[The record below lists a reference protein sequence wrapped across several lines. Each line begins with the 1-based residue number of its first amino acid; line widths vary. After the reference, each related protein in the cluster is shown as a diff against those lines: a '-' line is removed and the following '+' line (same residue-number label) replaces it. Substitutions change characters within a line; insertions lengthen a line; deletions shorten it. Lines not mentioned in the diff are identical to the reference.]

1 MSHTPEHNGHARF
14 QEAFS
19 HSNEEAQTKEELEL
33 RLQEVSQMK
42 IEAQEEISRLQAML
56 ESTTRTAESLEA
68 EEEVIK
74 QSLQRL
80 E

>member
-1 MSHTPEHNGHARF
+1 MSHTQEHNGHTHF

-19 HSNEEAQTKEELEL
+19 DNNEEAQTKEELEL
-33 RLQEVSQMK
+33 RLREVSQMK

-68 EEEVIK
+68 EEEAIK
-74 QSLQRL
+74 QSLERL